1 MKKQYLQNLAAAVL
15 ILLALFLIA
24 GRMVP
29 RNLESL
35 MPKDFQ
41 PESCHV
47 NDFFGSG
54 SGRYLTEEE
63 TETLWSLLEGLKYRY
78 RGNVPGGVMKGEL
91 YHVSFFQLQEPVE
104 HVYLFVTKTRGV
116 LYLNDKEYQMLGDP
130 KPLLEFLDGRN

>member
-15 ILLALFLIA
+15 ILLALFQIA

-29 RNLESL
+29 RKLESL
-35 MPKDFQ
+35 MPKDFR

-63 TETLWSLLEGLKYRY
+63 TGTLWRLLESLEYR
-78 RGNVPGGVMKGEL
+78 
-91 YHVSFFQLQEPVE
+91 
-104 HVYLFVTKTRGV
+104 
-116 LYLNDKEYQMLGDP
+116 
-130 KPLLEFLDGRN
+130 